1 LITID
6 PAIAAELENWAAWCR
21 SGPWPH
27 PIPPDTA
34 ASAEGKY
41 VDPSDLYAEPPRP
54 KPPRPNDQRAEV
66 VQRVYMTEL
75 TPRERR
81 VMAGKYVRREPEIV
95 LARRLRITVQMVE
108 ADIMRIARRVGAAF
122 RMEAV

>member
-1 LITID
+1 MIAID
-6 PAIAAELENWAAWCR
+6 SAVEAEILNWAAWCH
-21 SGPWPH
+21 SGRWPH
-27 PIPPDTA
+27 PIPPDKA
-34 ASAEGKY
+34 ASAEGMF

-54 KPPRPNDQRAEV
+54 RPPQPNEQRALV

-108 ADIMRIARRVGAAF
+108 ADIMRIARRVGRAF